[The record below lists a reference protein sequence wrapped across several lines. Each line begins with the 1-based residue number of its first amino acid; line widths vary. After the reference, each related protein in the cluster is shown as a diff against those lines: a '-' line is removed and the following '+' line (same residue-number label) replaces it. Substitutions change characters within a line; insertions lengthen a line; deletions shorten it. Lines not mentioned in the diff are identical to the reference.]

1 MSYGGFEPK
10 VAGESVLWDKGRI
23 EYSPFATGDA
33 PITMED
39 LLQFVTRH
47 WMLSLAFVGV
57 LGALIVTEAGRFT
70 RRFREVSPGR
80 ATQLINREDARVLDV
95 SAEKE
100 FEAGHII
107 NARNIPAGQL
117 ATRDKDL
124 KKMQKR
130 PLVVCCRNGQ
140 QSLKA
145 CAQLDKLGF
154 ENLYW
159 LKGGFAAWQ
168 GDNLPIAKGRK

>member
-1 MSYGGFEPK
+1 ME
-10 VAGESVLWDKGRI
+10 ELL
-23 EYSPFATGDA
+23 EFA
-33 PITMED
+33 
-39 LLQFVTRH
+39 TRH
-47 WMLSLAFVGV
+47 WMLSLTFVGL
-57 LGALIVTEAGRFT
+57 LGALIITEAGNFG
-70 RRFREVSPGR
+70 RRFREVTPGR

-95 SAEKE
+95 SAEND

-130 PLVVCCRNGQ
+130 PLVVYCRNGQ

-145 CAQLDKLGF
+145 CSQLDKMGF
-154 ENLYW
+154 ENLYL
-159 LKGGFAAWQ
+159 LKGGFSAWQ
-168 GDNLPIAKGRK
+168 GDNLPVAKGRK

>member
-1 MSYGGFEPK
+1 ME
-10 VAGESVLWDKGRI
+10 ELL
-23 EYSPFATGDA
+23 EFA
-33 PITMED
+33 
-39 LLQFVTRH
+39 TRH
-47 WMLSLAFVGV
+47 WMLSLTFVGL
-57 LGALIVTEAGRFT
+57 LGALIITEAGMFS
-70 RRFREVSPGR
+70 RRFGEVTPGR
-80 ATQLINREDARVLDV
+80 VTQLINREDARVLDV
-95 SAEKE
+95 SAEND

-130 PLVVCCRNGQ
+130 PLVVYCRNGQ

-145 CAQLDKLGF
+145 CSQLDKMGF

-159 LKGGFAAWQ
+159 LKGGFSAWQ
-168 GDNLPIAKGRK
+168 GDNLPVARGRK